1 MTKEIE
7 DKLLQELGNYL
18 NNVNSSLQDYFI
30 NNRKT
35 KKVISLISYN
45 MGSITQIYNNY
56 VEIVSENNN
65 NLKQNKKIGFEE

>member
-7 DKLLQELGNYL
+7 DELLQELGNYL

>member
-1 MTKEIE
+1 MTREIE
-7 DKLLQELGNYL
+7 DELLQELGNYL